1 MTVWKMQDDIISW
14 KMFIASRKLAKIL
27 AVSHKSHNL
36 SEALL
41 ITSLCIIV
49 PENYIPS
56 NQSEWRK
63 FFRNIEQQ
71 VTLLSW
77 TFVFGKSWVF

>member
-27 AVSHKSHNL
+27 AFSYKNHNP

-41 ITSLCIIV
+41 ITSLLH
-49 PENYIPS
+49 S
-56 NQSEWRK
+56 STWK
-63 FFRNIEQQ
+63 
-71 VTLLSW
+71 LHSL
-77 TFVFGKSWVF
+77 